1 MLQFI
6 GFPRVRYNLETEQKQ
21 IILKSERAEYLSS
34 SLLVSIIPES
44 LDTVCNKAFCN
55 LQHTCLM
62 SFLKF
67 FEWLYFI
74 FNFCS

>member
-6 GFPRVRYNLETEQKQ
+6 GFPRVRHNLATEQKQ
-21 IILKSERAEYLSS
+21 IILKSERAENLNS

-44 LDTVCNKAFCN
+44 LDTVCNKTFCN
-55 LQHTCLM
+55 FQHTCLM